1 VQTQGDFKETFNMA
15 KFADPTWEQKL
26 PPILMKR
33 WPEIV
38 EFQKQCYAVES
49 KVLTLFALALN
60 VWPSSQSDLTIAT
73 YRLLYQSSHRS

>member
-1 VQTQGDFKETFNMA
+1 MC

-26 PPILMKR
+26 PPVLMKR

-60 VWPSSQSDLTIAT
+60 VRPSSQSDLTLAT
-73 YRLLYQSSHRS
+73 YRLLYQSPHSS